1 MKLKFMEDLLL
12 HNQIETSIKM
22 LECHLQ
28 TTVAMGKKIT
38 KPHLNAV

>member
-1 MKLKFMEDLLL
+1 MEDHLLV
-12 HNQIETSIKM
+12 NKIETTIKM

-28 TTVAMGKKIT
+28 KTVAMGKKII